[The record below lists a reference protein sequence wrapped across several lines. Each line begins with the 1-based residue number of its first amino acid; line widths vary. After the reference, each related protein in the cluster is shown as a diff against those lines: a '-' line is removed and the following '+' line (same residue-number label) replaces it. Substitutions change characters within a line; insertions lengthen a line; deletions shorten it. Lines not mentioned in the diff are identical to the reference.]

1 MTREDFLQPVQID
14 CISLDELKYARF
26 IFCPACFERDGGE
39 VLGGK
44 DASRRSLY
52 IFFDS
57 LRQRFLHK
65 SAARRKEL
73 DRPASNDNVLTR
85 DLPIARSRRHATY
98 AVYPA
103 ASPHAGFTF

>member
-14 CISLDELKYARF
+14 CISLDELKHARF
-26 IFCPACFERDGGE
+26 IFCPARFERDGGE

-44 DASRRSLY
+44 DESTRAFH

-65 SAARRKEL
+65 SAAGGRTE
-73 DRPASNDNVLTR
+73 
-85 DLPIARSRRHATY
+85 
-98 AVYPA
+98 
-103 ASPHAGFTF
+103 

>member
-14 CISLDELKYARF
+14 RISLDELKHPRF

-44 DASRRSLY
+44 DASRRSLH

-57 LRQRFLHK
+57 LRQRFLNK
-65 SAARRKEL
+65 SGAWRKEL
-73 DRPASNDNVLTR
+73 DRPAGNDNVFSFHCT
-85 DLPIARSRRHATY
+85 ATITQISKNRLRTY
-98 AVYPA
+98 
-103 ASPHAGFTF
+103 HL